1 MKIIQFYKKNVIH
14 YSKELKALKK
24 QLFLLSIIR
33 FTVFLLSFYMAY
45 KLSATPRYA
54 VTAFIIVIAIF
65 LFLVARYVDLLA
77 KKDKI
82 QALKAL
88 NELELEVING
98 TISKLDLGTE
108 FINPQHYFSY
118 DIDLFGAKSFFQFLN
133 RTATQAG
140 KQKLAT
146 ILTANN
152 IDAIENKQKA
162 IQELSVKKDW
172 MHEFRAVASL
182 IKTEI
187 LLNDLV
193 QWVGNY
199 SNFLPKII
207 RLLPSVFS
215 LITVLLA
222 IAIYFQF
229 VPSIYFYVWF
239 SFGLILTGRYLKKLN
254 TLYFKVSKLK
264 DTFVQN
270 HQLIK
275 LIEEETFE
283 SEFLKNKKQQ
293 IQEKDKKASEI
304 LKAFSKALEAFDYRN
319 NIIFAIFGNG
329 LFLWDLKQ
337 AYRIEQWLE
346 KYNGKVADWFDV
358 IAYFDAQISLANY
371 AYNHH
376 NYVYPIINI
385 NNNKSCIIAQDLG
398 HPLLKPKQ
406 RVDND
411 FNIANNEFFIITG
424 ANMAGKSTF
433 LRTVSLSII
442 MANVGLP
449 VCAKKMQ
456 YNPIKLITSMRT
468 SDSLSDDESYFFSEL
483 KRLKFIVDNI
493 AKERYFIILDEILK
507 GTNSTDKAEGSYKF
521 IKRLLTTQATGII
534 ATHDLSLCKLSEE
547 ETAIQNHYFDA
558 EIIADELFFDYKF
571 KAGICQNMN
580 ASFLLK
586 KMKIV

>member
-1 MKIIQFYKKNVIH
+1 MEITPFYKKNVLH
-14 YSKELKALKK
+14 YAKELKALKK
-24 QLFLLSIIR
+24 QLLLLSLIR
-33 FTVFLLSFYMAY
+33 FAVFLLSFYLAY

-54 VTAFIIVIAIF
+54 VSVFVIGIAVF
-65 LFLVARYVDLLA
+65 LFLVARYVNLLA

-82 QALKAL
+82 QALKVI
-88 NELELEVING
+88 NELELDVING
-98 TISKLDLGTE
+98 NISKLDLGSE
-108 FINPQHYFSY
+108 FINPQHYYSY
-118 DIDLFGAKSFFQFLN
+118 DIDLFGTKSFFQYLN

-140 KQKLAT
+140 KQKLADL
-146 ILTANN
+146 LTAND
-152 IDAIENKQKA
+152 IVAIENKQKA
-162 IQELSVKKDW
+162 IQELSNKRDW

-182 IKTEI
+182 IKTDI
-187 LLNDLV
+187 SLNDLV
-193 QWVGNY
+193 LWIDNY
-199 SNFLPKII
+199 KSFLPKLM
-207 RLLPSVFS
+207 RFLPMFFS
-215 LITVLLA
+215 LITILLA
-222 IAIYFQF
+222 IAMYFQL
-229 VPSIYFYVWF
+229 VPNTYFYIWF
-239 SFGLILTGRYLKKLN
+239 TLGLILTGKHLKKLN

-275 LIEEETFE
+275 LIEEESFQ

-304 LKAFSKALEAFDYRN
+304 LAIFSKALEAFDYRN

-346 KYNGKVADWFDV
+346 KYNEKVADWFDV

-371 AYNHH
+371 TFNHQ
-376 NYVYPIINI
+376 NYVFPLI
-385 NNNKSCIIAQDLG
+385 NNDKVCIVAQDLG
-398 HPLLKPKQ
+398 HPLLKTEQ

-411 FNIANNEFFIITG
+411 FSIANNDFFIITG

-449 VCAKKMQ
+449 VCAKSMQ

-507 GTNSTDKAEGSYKF
+507 GTNSTDKAVGSYKF
-521 IKRLLTTQATGII
+521 IKRLLTTKATGII
-534 ATHDLSLCKLSEE
+534 ATHDLSLCKLSDE

-558 EIIADELFFDYKF
+558 EIINDELFFDYKF
-571 KAGICQNMN
+571 KNGICQNMN

-586 KMKIV
+586 KMEIV

>member
-1 MKIIQFYKKNVIH
+1 MKITPFYKKNVLH
-14 YSKELKALKK
+14 YAKELKALKK
-24 QLFLLSIIR
+24 QLFLLSLIR
-33 FTVFLLSFYMAY
+33 FAVFLLSFYMAY

-54 VTAFIIVIAIF
+54 VTTFVISIAVF

-82 QALKAL
+82 QALKVI
-88 NELELEVING
+88 NELELDVING
-98 TISKLDLGTE
+98 NISKLDLGSE
-108 FINPQHYFSY
+108 FINPQHYYSY
-118 DIDLFGAKSFFQFLN
+118 DIDLFGTKSFFQYLN

-140 KQKLAT
+140 KQKLADL
-146 ILTANN
+146 LTAND
-152 IDAIENKQKA
+152 IIAIENKQKA
-162 IQELSVKKDW
+162 IQELSNKRDW

-187 LLNDLV
+187 SLNDLV
-193 QWVGNY
+193 LWIDNY
-199 SNFLPKII
+199 KSFLPKLM
-207 RLLPSVFS
+207 RFLPMIFS
-215 LITVLLA
+215 LITILLA
-222 IAIYFQF
+222 VAMYFQL
-229 VPSIYFYVWF
+229 VPNTYFYIWF
-239 SFGLILTGRYLKKLN
+239 TLGLILTGKYLKKLN

-275 LIEEETFE
+275 LIEEESFQ
-283 SEFLKNKKQQ
+283 SDFLKNKKQQ

-304 LKAFSKALEAFDYRN
+304 LAMFSKALEAFDYRN

-346 KYNGKVADWFDV
+346 TYNEKVADWFDV

-371 AYNHH
+371 TFNHQ
-376 NYVYPIINI
+376 NYVFPIIN
-385 NNNKSCIIAQDLG
+385 NDKVCIVAQDLG
-398 HPLLKPKQ
+398 HPLLKTAQ

-411 FNIANNEFFIITG
+411 FSIANNDFFIITG

-449 VCAKKMQ
+449 VCAKSMQ

-507 GTNSTDKAEGSYKF
+507 GTNSTDKAVGSYKF
-521 IKRLLTTQATGII
+521 IKRLLTTKATGII
-534 ATHDLSLCKLSEE
+534 ATHDLSLCEITKTLP
-547 ETAIQNHYFDA
+547 QVKNHYFDA
-558 EIIADELFFDYKF
+558 EIINDELHFDYTF
-571 KAGICQNMN
+571 KNGICQNMN

-586 KMKIV
+586 KMEIV